1 MTLPFD
7 IFFLTQIPPLLLYSG
22 ASASLGGKK
31 HNMAIVSH
39 AQHPKEIIFCWIHVS
54 LSLVFSIFRKRILVA
69 FVLSEV
75 VAILPMKYNY

>member
-1 MTLPFD
+1 MIEGIETIFFYSSYFLMTLPFD

-39 AQHPKEIIFCWIHVS
+39 AQHPKEIIFC
-54 LSLVFSIFRKRILVA
+54 
-69 FVLSEV
+69 
-75 VAILPMKYNY
+75 